1 MAEVSK
7 LLNELVSRRIS
18 RRKALVVEMSLAATP
33 LLSACISR
41 EAAPKTPVVQI
52 AGGSTKGLKAA
63 FSNAGL
69 GATWCAQGKEI
80 AEQWGKW
87 FNVDITWFDGGLSVD
102 VQRKAIDDM
111 ASKKWDFVAIQPFGI
126 GTLVDPVKRMIEN
139 GIPVIQM
146 DTIIAPPEANL
157 PITTFLEPDNEW
169 MGSQVTEALVRAIG
183 GKGTI
188 IETQGAAG
196 HTGSQGRHR
205 GFEAVMKNYPDIKVL
220 AQDFADWDV
229 NKVAKLWEDY
239 LVKYPDISGGM
250 FHNDDM
256 ALAAYKVIQN
266 AKRDIKLVGIDA
278 MPPAIQ
284 AVIDG
289 KLVASVRNPADR
301 VHGWAVLIGS
311 KVARGEKNVPKYI
324 LTDGPVV
331 NQKVGPGLLYGEQI
345 GVS

>member
-1 MAEVSK
+1 MAD
-7 LLNELVSRRIS
+7 LTSRKIS
-18 RRKALVVEMSLAATP
+18 RRATLAGIVATGLAAAPILGACAQTP
-33 LLSACISR
+33 ATP
-41 EAAPKTPVVQI
+41 AAPAAQAPASGTKT
-52 AGGSTKGLKAA
+52 LKAA

-80 AEQWGKW
+80 AEMWGKW
-87 FNVDITWFDGGLSVD
+87 FGVEVTWFDGALSVD
-102 VQRKAIDDM
+102 KQRKAIDDM
-111 ASKKWDFVAIQPFGI
+111 AAQKWDFVAIQPFGI

-139 GIPVIQM
+139 GIPVIQL
-146 DTIIAPPEANL
+146 DTVIAGPEENL
-157 PITTFLEPDNEW
+157 GILTFLEPDNEW
-169 MGSQVTEALVRAIG
+169 MGSQVTEALVAAIG

-205 GFEAVMKNYPDIKVL
+205 GFEATMKKYPDIKVL

-256 ALAAYKVIQN
+256 ALAAYQVIQN

-278 MPPAIQ
+278 MPPAVQ
-284 AVIDG
+284 AVAEG
-289 KLVASVRNPADR
+289 KLVSSARNPADR
-301 VHGWAVLIGS
+301 VHGWAVLIGA
-311 KVARGEKNVPKYI
+311 KVARGELKAADVPKYI

-331 NQKVGPGLLYGEQI
+331 NKKIAAGLSFTEAI

>member
-1 MAEVSK
+1 M
-7 LLNELVSRRIS
+7 R
-18 RRKALVVEMSLAATP
+18 
-33 LLSACISR
+33 
-41 EAAPKTPVVQI
+41 
-52 AGGSTKGLKAA
+52 AA

-80 AEQWGKW
+80 AEMWGKW
-87 FNVDITWFDGGLSVD
+87 LGVEVVWFDGGLSVD
-102 VQRKAIDDM
+102 KQRKAIDDM
-111 ASKKWDFVAIQPFGI
+111 ASQKWDFVAIQPFGI
-126 GTLVDPVKRMIEN
+126 GTLVDPVKHMIEA

-157 PITTFLEPDNEW
+157 GVTTFLEPDNEW
-169 MGSQVTEALVRAIG
+169 MGAQVTEELVRAIG

-205 GFEAVMKNYPDIKVL
+205 GFESVIKKYPNIKVL

-239 LVKYPDISGGM
+239 LVKYPDISGAM

-256 ALAAYKVIQN
+256 ALAAAKVIKN
-266 AKRDIKLVGIDA
+266 AKRDIKLVGVDA
-278 MPPAIQ
+278 MPPGIQ
-284 AVIDG
+284 AVMEG
-289 KLVASVRNPADR
+289 TLVATVRNPSDR

-311 KVARGEKNVPKYI
+311 RVARGQDKNVPKYI

-331 NQKVGPGLLYGEQI
+331 TKKIGQGLIYGEGI